1 MARALAVS
9 LPISTK
15 ESVEV
20 CSFLRSKP
28 LKRAQRELQEVMKL
42 RLPVPYKRFNHDTP
56 HQHGALAAGRYPV
69 KACEYISRVLASAEA
84 NAQQKGLNSAA
95 LVIQSI
101 AAHKGSNQYK
111 GGRHRGRMMKNTHI
125 EVVLAEAAAEK
136 PKTDK
141 PKKEAKK

>member
-1 MARALAVS
+1 MARALGVS

-28 LKRAQRELQEVMKL
+28 LKRAQRELEEVMEL
-42 RLPVPYKRFNHDTP
+42 RLPVPYRRFNHDTP
-56 HQHGALAAGRYPV
+56 HQHGAVAAGRYPA
-69 KACEYISRVLASAEA
+69 KTCEYIARVLASAKA
-84 NAQQKGLNSAA
+84 NARAKGLNEAA

-125 EVVLAEAAAEK
+125 EVVLAEVAATEK
-136 PKTDK
+136 PK
-141 PKKEAKK
+141 KKEAKK